1 MKVTSKIYPV
11 VLCGGSGLRLWPLSR
26 RDFPKQFAVSKGGKS
41 LCQRTFERA
50 DSYALADAIIGVGH
64 QDYRFL
70 IKDVMGKI
78 RKSNLLLLEPAS
90 RNTAP
95 AIASAAVH
103 IAKKYPDAV
112 LICMPSDHQ
121 IGSTA
126 GFHRTLTRAVRAA
139 AAGWITVLGVAPTYP
154 ATSFGYIKP
163 GEPIKEA
170 PHARK
175 ADAFAEKPT
184 RGRALRYLRE
194 GYRWNSGVVV
204 ARADVLLD
212 ALARHVPDV
221 LSACEAALSGAVEDN
236 DQISLKESAFLACK
250 SISFDYAVLEK
261 EERVAVVDLQAG
273 WSDVGNWEE
282 LAKSIKQDADG
293 NRTVGDVRAGSCTG
307 AFIYSPERF
316 TMALGLR
323 NIVVIDTADALLVAE
338 RSKLDDLKT
347 VVGELTVKGRPEM
360 VHHRRVAKPW
370 GSYQAVDRGEMYQVK
385 RITVKPGGVL
395 SLQYHHHRAEHW
407 VVVKGTALVTCG
419 ERQFQL
425 KQNESTYIPQGA
437 VHRLENA
444 SSEPLEI
451 IEVQTGSY
459 LGEDDIVRLSDNY
472 GRKVEV
478 KMPG

>member
-1 MKVTSKIYPV
+1 
-11 VLCGGSGLRLWPLSR
+11 
-26 RDFPKQFAVSKGGKS
+26 
-41 LCQRTFERA
+41 
-50 DSYALADAIIGVGH
+50 
-64 QDYRFL
+64 
-70 IKDVMGKI
+70 
-78 RKSNLLLLEPAS
+78 
-90 RNTAP
+90 
-95 AIASAAVH
+95 
-103 IAKKYPDAV
+103 
-112 LICMPSDHQ
+112 
-121 IGSTA
+121 
-126 GFHRTLTRAVRAA
+126 
-139 AAGWITVLGVAPTYP
+139 
-154 ATSFGYIKP
+154 
-163 GEPIKEA
+163 
-170 PHARK
+170 
-175 ADAFAEKPT
+175 
-184 RGRALRYLRE
+184 
-194 GYRWNSGVVV
+194 
-204 ARADVLLD
+204 
-212 ALARHVPDV
+212 
-221 LSACEAALSGAVEDN
+221 
-236 DQISLKESAFLACK
+236 
-250 SISFDYAVLEK
+250 LEK